1 MKTPFLLLLVLTS
14 QLAFSQGIKMV
25 SNEQIPI
32 MESEDG
38 CLPIMSPTG
47 DYLILAGN
55 DTQGLKKY
63 DLATK
68 KLTTLTTEK
77 AVGVQISSD
86 GSTVVYRSKNYEGKL
101 RYTSLKSIQLE
112 TGEKEELI
120 KNTRDLEGVNVKQG
134 IVLAVNKGKM
144 VSKRVSGEKLESIP
158 VVPSIKDGQLYITEK
173 GKTRLLSPAG
183 TNVNYL
189 WPSVSPDGKK
199 LLYYVMDQG
208 QAYVSNS
215 DGTNPVSLGILRA
228 PKWMGNDW
236 VVGMVDYDNGE
247 VVTSSE
253 IVGVA
258 ADGTQRTV
266 LTDDSVIALYPSA
279 SADASKIVYTTNDG
293 KVFLMKIETNK

>member
-25 SNEQIPI
+25 SNEQRPI

-134 IVLAVNKGKM
+134 TVLAVNKGKM

>member
-1 MKTPFLLLLVLTS
+1 MKTSFLLLLVLTS

-134 IVLAVNKGKM
+134 TVLAVNKGKM

-189 WPSVSPDGKK
+189 WPSVSPDGKR

>member
-1 MKTPFLLLLVLTS
+1 
-14 QLAFSQGIKMV
+14 
-25 SNEQIPI
+25 
-32 MESEDG
+32 MESEGG

-63 DLATK
+63 DLTTK
-68 KLTTLTTEK
+68 KLTTLTAEK

-134 IVLAVNKGKM
+134 TVLAVNKGKM

>member
-134 IVLAVNKGKM
+134 TVLAVNKDKM

>member
-134 IVLAVNKGKM
+134 TVLAVNKGKM

-189 WPSVSPDGKK
+189 WPSISPDGKK

>member
-134 IVLAVNKGKM
+134 TVLAVNKGKM

-293 KVFLMKIETNK
+293 KVFLMKIETNQ

>member
-32 MESEDG
+32 MESEGG

-77 AVGVQISSD
+77 VVGVQISSD

-120 KNTRDLEGVNVKQG
+120 KNTRDLEGVDVKQG
-134 IVLAVNKGKM
+134 TVLAVNKGKM

-158 VVPSIKDGQLYITEK
+158 VVPSI
-173 GKTRLLSPAG
+173 
-183 TNVNYL
+183 
-189 WPSVSPDGKK
+189 
-199 LLYYVMDQG
+199 
-208 QAYVSNS
+208 
-215 DGTNPVSLGILRA
+215 
-228 PKWMGNDW
+228 
-236 VVGMVDYDNGE
+236 
-247 VVTSSE
+247 
-253 IVGVA
+253 
-258 ADGTQRTV
+258 
-266 LTDDSVIALYPSA
+266 
-279 SADASKIVYTTNDG
+279 
-293 KVFLMKIETNK
+293 

>member
-134 IVLAVNKGKM
+134 TVLAVNKGKM

-247 VVTSSE
+247 VVNSSE

-258 ADGTQRTV
+258 SDGTQRTV

>member
-32 MESEDG
+32 MESEGG

-47 DYLILAGN
+47 DYLILTGN
-55 DTQGLKKY
+55 DTQGLRKY
-63 DLATK
+63 DLTTK
-68 KLTTLTTEK
+68 KQTTLTTEK

-86 GSTVVYRSKNYEGKL
+86 GSTVVYRSKNYKGKL
-101 RYTSLKSIQLE
+101 LYTSLKSIQLE

-120 KNTRDLEGVNVKQG
+120 KNTRDLEGVNVRQG
-134 IVLAVNKGKM
+134 TVLAVNKGKM

-183 TNVNYL
+183 TNVSYL

-236 VVGMVDYDNGE
+236 VVGLVDYDNGE

>member
-134 IVLAVNKGKM
+134 TVLAVNKGKM
-144 VSKRVSGEKLESIP
+144 VLKRVSGEKLESIP

>member
-55 DTQGLKKY
+55 DTKGLKKY

-134 IVLAVNKGKM
+134 TVLAVNKGKM

>member
-134 IVLAVNKGKM
+134 TVLAVNKGKM

-158 VVPSIKDGQLYITEK
+158 VAPSIKDGQLYITEK

>member
-25 SNEQIPI
+25 SNEQILI

-120 KNTRDLEGVNVKQG
+120 KNTRDLEGVDVKQG
-134 IVLAVNKGKM
+134 TVLAVNKGKM

>member
-1 MKTPFLLLLVLTS
+1 MKTPILLLLVLTS

-134 IVLAVNKGKM
+134 TVLAVNKGKM

>member
-77 AVGVQISSD
+77 AVGVQSSSD

-134 IVLAVNKGKM
+134 TVLAVNKGKM

>member
-134 IVLAVNKGKM
+134 TVLAVNKGEM

>member
-1 MKTPFLLLLVLTS
+1 
-14 QLAFSQGIKMV
+14 
-25 SNEQIPI
+25 
-32 MESEDG
+32 MESEG
-38 CLPIMSPTG
+38 GFLPIMSPTG
-47 DYLILAGN
+47 DYLILTGN
-55 DTQGLKKY
+55 GTQGLRKY
-63 DLATK
+63 DLTTIK
-68 KLTTLTTEK
+68 QTTLTNEK

-86 GSTVVYRSKNYEGKL
+86 GSTVVYRSKNYKGKL
-101 RYTSLKSIQLE
+101 LYTSLKSIQLE

-120 KNTRDLEGVNVKQG
+120 KNTRDLEGVNVRQG
-134 IVLAVNKGKM
+134 TVLAVNKGKM

-183 TNVNYL
+183 TNVSYL

>member
-134 IVLAVNKGKM
+134 TVLAVNKGKM

-293 KVFLMKIETNK
+293 KVFLMKI

>member
-14 QLAFSQGIKMV
+14 QLDFSQGIKIV

-134 IVLAVNKGKM
+134 TVLAVNKGKM

>member
-134 IVLAVNKGKM
+134 TVLAVNKGKM

-228 PKWMGNDW
+228 PKWQM
-236 VVGMVDYDNGE
+236 E
-247 VVTSSE
+247 H
-253 IVGVA
+253 
-258 ADGTQRTV
+258 
-266 LTDDSVIALYPSA
+266 L
-279 SADASKIVYTTNDG
+279 
-293 KVFLMKIETNK
+293 

>member
-14 QLAFSQGIKMV
+14 QLAFSQGIKMF

-32 MESEDG
+32 MESEGG

-63 DLATK
+63 DLTTK
-68 KLTTLTTEK
+68 KLTTLTAEK

-134 IVLAVNKGKM
+134 TVLAVNKGKM

>member
-134 IVLAVNKGKM
+134 TVLAVNKGKM

-158 VVPSIKDGQLYITEK
+158 VVPSIKEGQLYITEK

>member
-47 DYLILAGN
+47 DNLILAGN

-77 AVGVQISSD
+77 AVGVQSSYD

-134 IVLAVNKGKM
+134 TVLAVNKGKM

>member
-134 IVLAVNKGKM
+134 TVLAVNKGKM

-228 PKWMGNDW
+228 PKWLGNDW

>member
-134 IVLAVNKGKM
+134 TVLAVNKGKM

-228 PKWMGNDW
+228 PKWMGTDW

>member
-134 IVLAVNKGKM
+134 TVLAVNKGKM

-173 GKTRLLSPAG
+173 GKTLLLSPAG

>member
-25 SNEQIPI
+25 RHEQIPI
-32 MESEDG
+32 MESEGG

-63 DLATK
+63 DLTTK
-68 KLTTLTTEK
+68 KLTTLTAEK

-134 IVLAVNKGKM
+134 TVLAVNKGKM

>member
-134 IVLAVNKGKM
+134 TVLAVNKGKM

-279 SADASKIVYTTNDG
+279 SADASKIVYITNDG

>member
-77 AVGVQISSD
+77 VVGVQISSD

-120 KNTRDLEGVNVKQG
+120 KNTRDLEGVDVKQG
-134 IVLAVNKGKM
+134 TVLAVNKGKM

>member
-134 IVLAVNKGKM
+134 TVLAVNKGKM

-199 LLYYVMDQG
+199 LLYYVMNQG

>member
-1 MKTPFLLLLVLTS
+1 METS
-14 QLAFSQGIKMV
+14 
-25 SNEQIPI
+25 
-32 MESEDG
+32 
-38 CLPIMSPTG
+38 
-47 DYLILAGN
+47 
-55 DTQGLKKY
+55 
-63 DLATK
+63 
-68 KLTTLTTEK
+68 
-77 AVGVQISSD
+77 
-86 GSTVVYRSKNYEGKL
+86 
-101 RYTSLKSIQLE
+101 
-112 TGEKEELI
+112 EKEELI

-134 IVLAVNKGKM
+134 TVLAVNKGKM

-215 DGTNPVSLGILRA
+215 DGTNPISLGILRA

-279 SADASKIVYTTNDG
+279 SADASKIVYITNDG

>member
-134 IVLAVNKGKM
+134 NVLAVNKGKM

>member
-1 MKTPFLLLLVLTS
+1 MNKYPLWNQKTDVF
-14 QLAFSQGIKMV
+14 
-25 SNEQIPI
+25 
-32 MESEDG
+32 
-38 CLPIMSPTG
+38 PIMSPTG

-134 IVLAVNKGKM
+134 TVLAVNKGKM

>member
-14 QLAFSQGIKMV
+14 QLAFSQGLKMV

-134 IVLAVNKGKM
+134 TVLAVNKGKM

>member
-1 MKTPFLLLLVLTS
+1 
-14 QLAFSQGIKMV
+14 MV

-134 IVLAVNKGKM
+134 TVLAVNKGKM

>member
-68 KLTTLTTEK
+68 KLTTLTTE
-77 AVGVQISSD
+77 
-86 GSTVVYRSKNYEGKL
+86 TVVYRSKNYEGKL

-134 IVLAVNKGKM
+134 TVLAVNKGKM

>member
-68 KLTTLTTEK
+68 KLTTRTTEK

-134 IVLAVNKGKM
+134 TVLAVNKGKM

>member
-1 MKTPFLLLLVLTS
+1 MKTPFLLLLVFTS

-120 KNTRDLEGVNVKQG
+120 KNTRDLEGVDVKQG
-134 IVLAVNKGKM
+134 TVLAVNKGKM

>member
-1 MKTPFLLLLVLTS
+1 MTTPFLLLLVLTS

-134 IVLAVNKGKM
+134 TVLAVNKGKM